1 MALLLYYIVLEVVF
15 NAIRQGKE
23 VEGIQITKKEIKLS
37 LLADDMII
45 YVENLTGYTHTH
57 FLELKK

>member
-1 MALLLYYIVLEVVF
+1 MALLLYYIVLEVVA
-15 NAIRQGKE
+15 NATRQEKE

-57 FLELKK
+57 TS